1 VIARRCLVLS
11 LALALALVLVLVLVL
26 VGALASACSRAPEA
40 EILLATAASMRVAMP
55 DLIKAYTAKHAGV
68 KVLPTYGSSGELR
81 KQVEGGAPIDGVLFA
96 SDKPVDDLIKI
107 GRIDASTRRVIAT
120 NYLVLIG
127 AKGATRAKMLTFTT
141 LAGLP
146 EGERLAVGDPGAVPA
161 GQYAREL
168 LQKRGVWDDLQ
179 GRLVLGSDVAAV
191 LTYVRRGEVAAGI
204 VYRTD
209 TLGIDDIVTL
219 DEAKGEGAPRAE
231 VVVGVVKGARAEAG
245 ARSFLELAAS
255 PEGQKILADH
265 GFGPP

>member
-1 VIARRCLVLS
+1 MIPRRSLLISLLS
-11 LALALALVLVLVLVL
+11 GLLL
-26 VGALASACSRAPEA
+26 SACSRAPEA
-40 EILLATAASMRVAMP
+40 EPEILLATAASMRVAMP
-55 DLIKAYTAKHAGV
+55 DLIKAYAATHTGA

-81 KQVEGGAPIDGVLFA
+81 KQIEGGAPIDGVIFA
-96 SDKPVDDLIKI
+96 SNKPVDDLIKV
-107 GRIDASTRRVIAT
+107 GRIDAGTRRVIAT
-120 NYLVLIG
+120 NSLVLIG
-127 AKGATRAKMLTFTT
+127 AKGAKSAKPLTFAT
-141 LAGLP
+141 LASLP
-146 EGERLAVGDPGAVPA
+146 EGEKLSLGDPGAVPA

-168 LQKRGVWDDLQ
+168 LQKKGVWDGLQ

-191 LTYVRRGEVAAGI
+191 LTYARRGEVAAAI

-209 TLGIDDIVTL
+209 ILGIDDVVML

-245 ARSFLELAAS
+245 ARSFLDFMAA